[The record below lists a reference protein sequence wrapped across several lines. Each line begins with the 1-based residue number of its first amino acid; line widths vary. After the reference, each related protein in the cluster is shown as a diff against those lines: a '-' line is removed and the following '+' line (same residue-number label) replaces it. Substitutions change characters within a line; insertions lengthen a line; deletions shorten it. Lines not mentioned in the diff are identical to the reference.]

1 MTYSV
6 EIEDFESIEV
16 DWEKL
21 LPSCPA
27 NTMFITSWWQ
37 KLWWQHFGDGAK
49 LHIVSVRDDD
59 GIVGIAPLMFKDDV
73 LSFLGDTDLFDYHD
87 FLVPI
92 GRETEFYN
100 VLCEHIVGLE
110 WNTLELKSLRES
122 SPTLKFIAALAGDKG
137 FTVDVSQEDVSPQTE
152 LPASWDEY
160 LSSLRK
166 KDRHELRRKLRRL
179 DAAEDFKQY
188 VCADPETL
196 GACMDDFF
204 RLLRASSPDKDEF
217 LIPEREQFFRE
228 LSDMLAKR
236 DEFRLYMME
245 VEGKRV
251 AACICFDYDGKYL
264 LYNSGYDLDYSALSV
279 GLLNKALSMQDAI
292 EEGKSTFDFL
302 RGNERYKYNLGGVD
316 QQVFQLV
323 VRR

>member
-160 LSSLRK
+160 RASLRK
-166 KDRHELRRKLRRL
+166 TDRHERRRKLRRL
-179 DAAEDFKQY
+179 DAA
-188 VCADPETL
+188 
-196 GACMDDFF
+196 
-204 RLLRASSPDKDEF
+204 
-217 LIPEREQFFRE
+217 
-228 LSDMLAKR
+228 
-236 DEFRLYMME
+236 
-245 VEGKRV
+245 
-251 AACICFDYDGKYL
+251 
-264 LYNSGYDLDYSALSV
+264 
-279 GLLNKALSMQDAI
+279 
-292 EEGKSTFDFL
+292 
-302 RGNERYKYNLGGVD
+302 
-316 QQVFQLV
+316 
-323 VRR
+323 